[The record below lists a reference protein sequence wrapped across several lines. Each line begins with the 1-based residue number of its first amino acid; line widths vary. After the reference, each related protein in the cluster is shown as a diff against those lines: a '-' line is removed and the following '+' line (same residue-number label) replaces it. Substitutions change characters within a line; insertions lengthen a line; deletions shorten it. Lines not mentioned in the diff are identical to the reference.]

1 MAPLILNPSVQR
13 RHTKR
18 AKRPR
23 PVGNGESGIV
33 ARHQRAGHNQNKRS
47 ANDEDGKEVQSATIR
62 NFDAFQN
69 SPRENRAIRASHGE
83 FRETD

>member
-1 MAPLILNPSVQR
+1 
-13 RHTKR
+13 
-18 AKRPR
+18 
-23 PVGNGESGIV
+23 
-33 ARHQRAGHNQNKRS
+33 
-47 ANDEDGKEVQSATIR
+47 VQSATIR